1 MNRSNLAW
9 VNSKKIGSKIIM
21 TNARLANY
29 PYSMT
34 DRERQNL
41 SQTIDYSQID
51 SIPEIWAIVAAR
63 CGKIVALNAPHSKPE
78 IGLTYTEVATQ
89 IQLFA
94 AGLQSLGIGPY
105 TAVAL
110 FADNSP
116 RWLIADQGIMLMGAF
131 NAVRSSQA
139 DPLELLAILD
149 NSQAKILVVE
159 DLKTLKKLSDK
170 LVERSIDLIILLS
183 YEQPALELPIKLLNF
198 SQTIALGRTANF
210 TPVALKK
217 TDLATLIY
225 TSGTSGNPKGVMLT
239 HGNLLHQ
246 VNTCGTVI
254 PTPAGAR
261 VLSILPSWHSY
272 ERSCEYYLLSQ
283 GCTQTYTSIR
293 YFKQDLKDFQP
304 EYLVAVPRLL
314 ESVYEGIQKQFREQ
328 PANKQKLVDTLLAAS
343 TKYIEA
349 RRIVRGLSLECL
361 QPSLSQKLNARLQ
374 MAILAPVNA
383 IADKLVY
390 AKIREA
396 TGGKIKNIII
406 GGGSLAKHLDL
417 FFEIVG
423 VDVLLGYGLTETA
436 PITNVRRPWQ
446 NLRLSSGQ
454 PLPGTE
460 IKIVD
465 AETRQ
470 PVAIGNKGLVLIRG
484 PQVMQGYYRD
494 PEATAKAIDPD
505 GWFNS
510 GDLGMLTPNNDLT
523 ITGRAKDTIVL
534 SNGENIEPTPI
545 EDACLRSQYISQIV
559 LVGQDQ
565 KSLGA
570 IVVPNF
576 EALQQWA
583 TSQNLPLDFST
594 PTTDSKIL
602 ETTQIIDLFRDELNR
617 EVKNRAGY
625 RVDDRIAVIKLIWE
639 PFSIENGLLTQTLK
653 IRRQVV
659 MERYHGM
666 IDEMFAR

>member
-1 MNRSNLAW
+1 
-9 VNSKKIGSKIIM
+9 M
-21 TNARLANY
+21 TITKLANDTY
-29 PYSMT
+29 AMT
-34 DRERQNL
+34 DRERHNL
-41 SQTIDYSQID
+41 KLTINYSQLNSLPD
-51 SIPEIWAIVAAR
+51 MWSIVAAK
-63 CGKIVALNAPHSKPE
+63 CGSVVALNSPHSKPQVS
-78 IGLTYTEVATQ
+78 LTYQEVAAQ

-94 AGLQSLGIGPY
+94 TGLQTLGVEPY

-139 DPLELLAILD
+139 ETQELVSILD
-149 NSQAKILVVE
+149 NSNAKILVVE

-170 LVERSIDLIILLS
+170 LVGLSINLIILLS
-183 YEQPALELPIKLLNF
+183 DENSDLEIPIKLINF
-198 SQTIALGRTANF
+198 TQTIDLGRTTDF
-210 TPVALKK
+210 KPIDIKK

-246 VNTCGTVI
+246 INTCGTVI
-254 PTPAGAR
+254 PAYSGLE

-283 GCTQTYTSIR
+283 GCTQIYTNIR
-293 YFKQDLKDFQP
+293 YFKQDLKDYQP
-304 EYLVAVPRLL
+304 KCLVVVPRLL
-314 ESVYEGIQKQFREQ
+314 ESLYEGIQKQFREQ
-328 PANKQKLVDTLLAAS
+328 SANQQKLVNTCFDLS
-343 TKYIEA
+343 KKYIEA
-349 RRIVRGLSLECL
+349 QRIVQDLSLECL
-361 QPSLSQKLNARLQ
+361 EPSLSQKLQARAQ
-374 MAILAPVNA
+374 MSILAPLHA

-390 AKIREA
+390 TKIRAA
-396 TGGKIKNIII
+396 TGGKIQNMIS

-417 FFEIVG
+417 FFEIIGINILV
-423 VDVLLGYGLTETA
+423 GYGLTETA

-446 NLRLSSGQ
+446 NLRLSSGK

-465 AETRQ
+465 VETRQ
-470 PVAIGNKGLVLIRG
+470 PVSIGQKGLVLIRG

-494 PEATAKAIDPD
+494 PEATAKAIDPN

-570 IVVPNF
+570 LIVPNS
-576 EALQQWA
+576 EALQAWLN
-583 TSQNLPLDFST
+583 SQNLSLDLSISI
-594 PTTDSKIL
+594 DNSQIL
-602 ETTQIIDLFRDELNR
+602 DLFRDELSR
-617 EVKNRAGY
+617 EVKNRPGY
-625 RVDDRIAVIKLIWE
+625 RADDKIAVIKLISE
-639 PFSIENGLLTQTLK
+639 PFSIENGLLTQTMK
-653 IRRQVV
+653 IRRPVV

>member
-1 MNRSNLAW
+1 
-9 VNSKKIGSKIIM
+9 M
-21 TNARLANY
+21 TTTRLANY
-29 PYSMT
+29 PYQIT
-34 DRERQNL
+34 DREGQNL
-41 SQTIDYSQID
+41 SKTIDYSQINA
-51 SIPEIWAIVAAR
+51 IPEMWEIVAAN
-63 CGKIVALNAPHSKPE
+63 CGEVVALNAPHSKPE
-78 IGLTYTEVATQ
+78 LKFTYQEVATQ
-89 IQLFA
+89 VELFA
-94 AGLQSLGIGPY
+94 TGLQCLGIQPQTG
-105 TAVAL
+105 VAL

-139 DPLELLAILD
+139 DPQELLSILE
-149 NSQAKILVVE
+149 NSNASALVVE
-159 DLKTLKKLSDK
+159 DIKTLKKISDK
-170 LVERSIDLIILLS
+170 LVNLPISLIILLS
-183 YEQPALELPIKLLNF
+183 DEVSDLDLPIKLVNF
-198 SQTIALGRTANF
+198 TQTIDLGRSAAF
-210 TPVALKK
+210 TPVALKP

-225 TSGTSGNPKGVMLT
+225 TSGTSGNPKGVMLS

-246 VNTCGTVI
+246 INTCGTVI
-254 PTPAGAR
+254 PAYPGLE

-283 GCTQTYTSIR
+283 GCTQIYTNIR
-293 YFKQDLKDFQP
+293 YFKQDLKDYRP
-304 EYLVAVPRLL
+304 KCIVVVPRLL
-314 ESVYEGIQKQFREQ
+314 DSLYEGIGKQFREQ
-328 PANKQKLVDTLLAAS
+328 SPSQQKLVNTFLDLS
-343 TKYIEA
+343 KQYIEA
-349 RRIVRGLSLECL
+349 RRIVQGLSLECL
-361 QPSLSQKLNARLQ
+361 EPSLSQKLNARAQ
-374 MAILAPVNA
+374 MSILAPIHA
-383 IADKLVY
+383 IADKLIY
-390 AKIREA
+390 TKIRAA
-396 TGGKIKNIII
+396 TGGKIQNIIS

-423 VDVLLGYGLTETA
+423 ITVLVGYGLTETA

-446 NLRLSSGQ
+446 NLRLTSGK

-465 AETRQ
+465 VETRE
-470 PVAIGNKGLVLIRG
+470 PVSIGQKGLVLIRG

-494 PEATAKAIDPD
+494 PEATAKVIDPE

-510 GDLGMLTPNNDLT
+510 GDLGMLTINNDLT

-570 IVVPNF
+570 LVIPNS
-576 EALQQWA
+576 EALQVWA
-583 TSQNLPLDFST
+583 DSQNLPLDL
-594 PTTDSKIL
+594 DNSK
-602 ETTQIIDLFRDELNR
+602 IIDLFRDELNR
-617 EVKNRAGY
+617 EVKNRPGY
-625 RVDDRIAVIKLIWE
+625 RADDKIAVIKLIAE
-639 PFSIENGLLTQTLK
+639 PFSIENGLLTQTMK
-653 IRRQVV
+653 IRRPVV

>member
-1 MNRSNLAW
+1 M
-9 VNSKKIGSKIIM
+9 V
-21 TNARLANY
+21 TTTRLANY
-29 PYSMT
+29 PYQIT
-34 DRERQNL
+34 DRERDNL
-41 SQTIDYSQID
+41 SQTIDYSQINA
-51 SIPEIWAIVAAR
+51 IPEIWDIVAAK
-63 CGKIVALNAPHSKPE
+63 CGEVVALNAPHSKPE
-78 IGLTYTEVATQ
+78 ISLTYRETATQ
-89 IQLFA
+89 IKLFA
-94 AGLQSLGIGPY
+94 TGLQHLGIQPQKG
-105 TAVAL
+105 VAL

-116 RWLIADQGIMLMGAF
+116 RWLIADQGIMLAGAF

-139 DPLELLAILD
+139 DSQELLSILE

-159 DLKTLKKLSDK
+159 DSKTLKKLIDK
-170 LVERSIDLIILLS
+170 LGDLSISLIILLS
-183 YEQPALELPIKLLNF
+183 DEQPELEQPIKLLNF
-198 SQTIALGRTANF
+198 SQTIDLGRTGSLI
-210 TPVALKK
+210 PVAIKK

-225 TSGTSGNPKGVMLT
+225 TSGTSGSPKGVMLS

-254 PTPAGAR
+254 PAKPGDR

-283 GCTQTYTSIR
+283 GCTQTYTNIR
-293 YFKQDLKDFQP
+293 YFKQDLKDIRPQ
-304 EYLVAVPRLL
+304 YLVAVPRLL

-343 TKYIEA
+343 KKYIEA
-349 RRIVRGLSLECL
+349 RRIVQGLSLECW
-361 QPSLSQKLNARLQ
+361 QPTLSQKLNARLQ
-374 MAILAPVNA
+374 MSILAPIHA
-383 IADKLVY
+383 IADKIVY

-396 TGGKIKNIII
+396 TGSNIKNIII

-417 FFEIVG
+417 FFEIAG

-446 NLRLSSGQ
+446 NLRISSGK

-465 AETRQ
+465 VETRQ
-470 PVAIGNKGLVLIRG
+470 DVSIGQKGLVLIRG

-494 PEATAKAIDPD
+494 PEATAKAIDPQ

-570 IVVPNF
+570 IIVPNF

-583 TSQNLPLDFST
+583 TSQNLPFDF
-594 PTTDSKIL
+594 TTDPTVDATTL
-602 ETTQIIDLFRDELNR
+602 EHSQVIDLFRDELNR
-617 EVKNRAGY
+617 EVKNRPGY
-625 RVDDRIAVIKLIWE
+625 RADDKIVAIRLIAE

-653 IRRQVV
+653 IRRPVV

-666 IDEMFAR
+666 IDEMFTR

>member
-1 MNRSNLAW
+1 
-9 VNSKKIGSKIIM
+9 M
-21 TNARLANY
+21 TTNRLANY
-29 PYSMT
+29 PYQIT

-41 SQTIDYSQID
+41 SQTIDYTQIN
-51 SIPEIWAIVAAR
+51 SIPEIWPILAAK
-63 CGKIVALNAPHSKPE
+63 CGDVVALNAPHHKPE
-78 IGLTYTEVATQ
+78 ISLNYQELATQ

-94 AGLQSLGIGPY
+94 TGLQSLDIQPH

-116 RWLIADQGIMLMGAF
+116 RWLIADQGIMMTGAF

-139 DPLELLAILD
+139 ETQELLSILD
-149 NSQAKILVVE
+149 NSQSQTLVIE
-159 DLKTLKKLSDK
+159 DVKTLKKLSDK
-170 LVERSIDLIILLS
+170 LGDLPIDLIVLLS
-183 YEQPALELPIKLLNF
+183 DEQPDLDIAIKLINF
-198 SQTIALGRTANF
+198 NSLIDLGHNAIF
-210 TPVALKK
+210 TPVALKQ

-254 PTPAGAR
+254 PAPPGSR

-283 GCTQTYTSIR
+283 GCTQTYTNIR
-293 YFKQDLKDFQP
+293 YFKQDLKEYQP
-304 EYLVAVPRLL
+304 EYLVAVPRLS
-314 ESVYEGIQKQFREQ
+314 ESIYEGIQKQFREQ
-328 PANKQKLVDTLLAAS
+328 SPKQQKLVDTCLAAS
-343 TKYIEA
+343 KKYIEA
-349 RRIVRGLSLECL
+349 RRIVQGLSLECL
-361 QPSLSQKLNARLQ
+361 APTLSQKSNARLQ
-374 MAILAPVNA
+374 MAILAPIHA
-383 IADKLVY
+383 IADKLIY
-390 AKIREA
+390 TKIRAA
-396 TGGKIKNIII
+396 TGGKIKNIIS

-417 FFEIVG
+417 FFEIIG
-423 VDVLLGYGLTETA
+423 VDILVGYGLTETA

-446 NLRLSSGQ
+446 NLRLSSGK

-465 AETRQ
+465 VETRA
-470 PVAIGNKGLVLIRG
+470 PLPIGQKGLVLIRG

-510 GDLGMLTPNNDLT
+510 GDLGMLTVNKDLT

-545 EDACLRSQYISQIV
+545 EDACLRSPYISQIV

-570 IVVPNF
+570 LIVPNS
-576 EALQQWA
+576 EALQAWA
-583 TSQNLPLDFST
+583 DSHNLPSDLTTAPNDNAKVLD
-594 PTTDSKIL
+594 L
-602 ETTQIIDLFRDELNR
+602 YREELNR
-617 EVKNRAGY
+617 EVKNRPGY
-625 RVDDRIAVIKLIWE
+625 RADDRIATIKLISE

-653 IRRQVV
+653 IRRPVV
-659 MERYHGM
+659 MERYHAM
-666 IDEMFAR
+666 INEMFKQ

>member
-1 MNRSNLAW
+1 
-9 VNSKKIGSKIIM
+9 M
-21 TNARLANY
+21 TTARLANY
-29 PYSMT
+29 PYKIT
-34 DRERQNL
+34 DREQQNL
-41 SQTIDYSQID
+41 LQTIDHSQVNAL
-51 SIPEIWAIVAAR
+51 PEIWEIVAAK
-63 CGKIVALNAPHSKPE
+63 CGEVIALNAPHSKPE
-78 IGLTYTEVATQ
+78 ISLTYREVATQ
-89 IQLFA
+89 IRLFA
-94 AGLQSLGIGPY
+94 TGLQSLGIQPQTG
-105 TAVAL
+105 VAL

-139 DPLELLAILD
+139 DPEELYSILD
-149 NSQAKILVVE
+149 NSQAQTLVIE
-159 DLKTLKKLSDK
+159 DLKTLRKLSSK
-170 LVERSIDLIILLS
+170 LVDRSINLIILLS
-183 YEQPALELPIKLLNF
+183 DEESDLNLPIKLLSF
-198 SQTIALGRTANF
+198 SQMIALGQSTNF
-210 TPVALKK
+210 VPVAIKP

-225 TSGTSGNPKGVMLT
+225 TSGTSGKPKGVMLS
-239 HGNLLHQ
+239 HANLLHQ

-254 PTPAGAR
+254 PAQAGDR

-283 GCTQTYTSIR
+283 GCTQTYTNIR

-343 TKYIEA
+343 KKYIEA
-349 RRIVRGLSLECL
+349 RRIVQGLSLECL
-361 QPSLSQKLNARLQ
+361 QPSLGQKLNAQLQ
-374 MAILAPVNA
+374 MAILAPVHA

-396 TGGKIKNIII
+396 TGGKIKNMII

-417 FFEIVG
+417 FFEIAG

-446 NLRLSSGQ
+446 NLRLSSGK

-465 AETRQ
+465 VETHQ
-470 PVAIGNKGLVLIRG
+470 PVAIGQKGLVLIRG

-510 GDLGMLTPNNDLT
+510 GDLGMLTPNHDLT

-545 EDACLRSQYISQIV
+545 EDACLRSQYVSQIV

-570 IVVPNF
+570 LIVPNS
-576 EALQQWA
+576 EALQVWLN
-583 TSQNLPLDFST
+583 SQNLPLASATNPDNSQ
-594 PTTDSKIL
+594 IL
-602 ETTQIIDLFRDELNR
+602 NLFRDELSR
-617 EVKNRAGY
+617 EVKNRPGY
-625 RVDDRIAVIKLIWE
+625 RADDKIAVIKLITE
-639 PFSIENGLLTQTLK
+639 PFSIENGLLTQTMK
-653 IRRQVV
+653 IRRPVV

>member
-1 MNRSNLAW
+1 M
-9 VNSKKIGSKIIM
+9 M
-21 TNARLANY
+21 TTAKFANY
-29 PYSMT
+29 PYAIT
-34 DRERQNL
+34 DRERQNIER
-41 SQTIDYSQID
+41 TIDYTQIN
-51 SIPEIWAIVAAR
+51 SIPEIWPIVAAK
-63 CGKIVALNAPHSKPE
+63 CGDVVAVNAPHSQPE
-78 IGLTYTEVATQ
+78 ISFTYRELATQ

-94 AGLQSLGIGPY
+94 AGLQSLGVQPY
-105 TAVAL
+105 QAVAL
-110 FADNSP
+110 FSDNSP
-116 RWLIADQGIMLMGAF
+116 RWLVADQGIMLMGAF

-139 DPLELLAILD
+139 ETLELISILA

-159 DLKTLKKLSDK
+159 DLKTLNKLSDK
-170 LVERSIDLIILLS
+170 IGDLSIELIALLS
-183 YEQPALELPIKLLNF
+183 DERTDLELPIKLVNF
-198 SQTIALGRTANF
+198 STIIDLGRSAKF

-225 TSGTSGNPKGVMLT
+225 TSGTSGNPKGVMLS

-254 PTPAGAR
+254 PATPGSR

-283 GCTQTYTSIR
+283 GCTQTYTNIR
-293 YFKQDLKDFQP
+293 YFKQDLKEYQP
-304 EYLVAVPRLL
+304 QYLVAVPRLS
-314 ESVYEGIQKQFREQ
+314 ESIYEGIQKQFREQ
-328 PANKQKLVDTLLAAS
+328 PANKQKLVDTLLNTS
-343 TKYIEA
+343 KKYIEA
-349 RRIVRGLSLECL
+349 RRIVQGLSLECL
-361 QPSLSQKLNARLQ
+361 APSMGQKLNARIQ
-374 MAILAPVNA
+374 MSLLAPIHA
-383 IADKLVY
+383 IANKLVY
-390 AKIREA
+390 SKIRAA
-396 TGGKIKNIII
+396 TGGKIKNIIS

-417 FFEIVG
+417 FFEIIG
-423 VDVLLGYGLTETA
+423 VDILVGYGLTETA

-446 NLRLSSGQ
+446 NLRLSSGK

-465 AETRQ
+465 VETRQ
-470 PVAIGNKGLVLIRG
+470 PLAIGQKGLVLIRG

-494 PEATAKAIDPD
+494 PESTAKAIDPE

-510 GDLGMLTPNNDLT
+510 GDLGMLTASNDLT

-570 IVVPNF
+570 IIVPNS

-583 TSQNLPLDFST
+583 TSQNLPLDFTTT
-594 PTTDSKIL
+594 PTVDSNIL
-602 ETTQIIDLFRDELNR
+602 EDRQVVNLVKDELNR
-617 EVKNRAGY
+617 EVKNRPGY
-625 RVDDRIAVIKLIWE
+625 RADDKIVTIKLIAE

-653 IRRQVV
+653 IRRPVV

>member
-1 MNRSNLAW
+1 
-9 VNSKKIGSKIIM
+9 M
-21 TNARLANY
+21 TNSRLANY
-29 PYSMT
+29 PYQIT
-34 DRERQNL
+34 DHERDNL
-41 SQTIDYSQID
+41 LQTIDYSQIN
-51 SIPEIWAIVAAR
+51 SLPEMWAIVAAQ
-63 CGKIVALNAPHSKPE
+63 CGSVVALNAPHSKPVVS
-78 IGLTYTEVATQ
+78 LTYQQVAAQ

-94 AGLQSLGIGPY
+94 TGLQSLGVPAH

-139 DPLELLAILD
+139 DTQELLAILA
-149 NSQAKILVVE
+149 NSQAQILVVE
-159 DLKTLKKLSDK
+159 DLKTLNKFSNQLAELGIN
-170 LVERSIDLIILLS
+170 LVILLS
-183 YEQPALELPIKLLNF
+183 DEATDLDLPIKLINF
-198 SQTIALGRTANF
+198 SQLIDIGSTATF
-210 TPVALKK
+210 TPIPLKK
-217 TDLATLIY
+217 TDLATLLY

-246 VNTCGTVI
+246 INTCATVI
-254 PTPAGAR
+254 PARPGSR

-283 GCTQTYTSIR
+283 GCTQTYTNIR
-293 YFKQDLKDFQP
+293 YFKQDLKEHQP
-304 EYLVAVPRLL
+304 EFLVAVPRLI
-314 ESVYEGIQKQFREQ
+314 ESLYDGIQKQFREQ
-328 PANKQKLVDTLLAAS
+328 SPNQQKLVNSLLDTS
-343 TKYIEA
+343 KKYIEA
-349 RRIVRGLSLECL
+349 RRIVQGLSLECL
-361 QPSLSQKLNARLQ
+361 EPGLNQKLNARIQ
-374 MAILAPVNA
+374 MSILAPIHT
-383 IADKLVY
+383 IADKLIY
-390 AKIREA
+390 TKIREA
-396 TGGKIKNIII
+396 TGGKIQNIIS

-417 FFEIVG
+417 FFEIIG
-423 VDVLLGYGLTETA
+423 VEILVGYGLTETA

-446 NLRLSSGQ
+446 NLRLSSGK

-465 AETRQ
+465 VETREQ
-470 PVAIGNKGLVLIRG
+470 VAIGQKGLVLIRG

-494 PEATAKAIDPD
+494 PEATAKEIDPD

-510 GDLGMLTPNNDLT
+510 GDLGMLTVNNDLT

-545 EDACLRSQYISQIV
+545 EDACLRSPYISQIV

-570 IVVPNF
+570 IIVPNS
-576 EALQQWA
+576 EALEQWA
-583 TSQNLPLDFST
+583 TSQNLPSEVTTNLDHDRLLS
-594 PTTDSKIL
+594 
-602 ETTQIIDLFRDELNR
+602 LFRDELNR
-617 EVKNRAGY
+617 EVKNRPGY
-625 RVDDRIAVIKLIWE
+625 RADDKIVMIKLIGE

-653 IRRQVV
+653 IRRPVV

-666 IDEMFAR
+666 INEMFA

>member
-1 MNRSNLAW
+1 M
-9 VNSKKIGSKIIM
+9 M
-21 TNARLANY
+21 TTSRLANY
-29 PYSMT
+29 PYLLT
-34 DRERQNL
+34 DREQQNL
-41 SQTIDYSQID
+41 AATIDYTQID
-51 SIPEIWAIVAAR
+51 SIPEIWSIVAAK
-63 CGKIVALNAPHSKPE
+63 CGSIVALNAPHSKPE
-78 IGLTYTEVATQ
+78 VSLTYQEVATQ
-89 IQLFA
+89 IKLFA
-94 AGLQSLGIGPY
+94 TGLQSLEIQPQTG
-105 TAVAL
+105 VAL

-116 RWLIADQGIMLMGAF
+116 RWLIADQGIMLTGAF

-139 DPLELLAILD
+139 DPQELLAILA
-149 NSQAKILVVE
+149 NSQAKTLVIE
-159 DLKTLKKLSDK
+159 DIKTLKKLSRK
-170 LVERSIDLIILLS
+170 LVDLSIDLIILLS
-183 YEQPALELPIKLLNF
+183 DEQPDLDSSIKTVNF
-198 SQTIALGRTANF
+198 DKVINLGRDRDF

-246 VNTCGTVI
+246 VNTCGAVI
-254 PTPAGAR
+254 PAAPGSR

-283 GCTQTYTSIR
+283 GCTQTYTNIR
-293 YFKQDLKDFQP
+293 YFKQDLKDYQP

-328 PANKQKLVDTLLAAS
+328 PANRQKLVDTLLAAS
-343 TKYIEA
+343 QKYIEA
-349 RRIVRGLSLECL
+349 RRLVQGLSLECL
-361 QPSLSQKLNARLQ
+361 QPSLGQKVNARLQ
-374 MAILAPVNA
+374 MAILAPIHA

-460 IKIVD
+460 IRIVD
-465 AETRQ
+465 VETRQ
-470 PVAIGNKGLVLIRG
+470 TLAIGQKGLVLIRG

-494 PEATAKAIDPD
+494 PESTAKAIDPE

-510 GDLGMLTPNNDLT
+510 GDLGMLTTNNDLT

-583 TSQNLPLDFST
+583 TSQNLVLQMPPAEPGNSEDLN
-594 PTTDSKIL
+594 
-602 ETTQIIDLFRDELNR
+602 EGQIIDLFRDELNR
-617 EVKNRAGY
+617 EVKNRPGY
-625 RVDDRIAVIKLIWE
+625 RTDDRIAAIKLIAE

-653 IRRQVV
+653 IRRPVV

-666 IDEMFAR
+666 IDEMFDRGA

>member
-1 MNRSNLAW
+1 
-9 VNSKKIGSKIIM
+9 M
-21 TNARLANY
+21 TTARLANY
-29 PYSMT
+29 PYKIT
-34 DRERQNL
+34 DREQQNL
-41 SQTIDYSQID
+41 LQTIDHSQVNAL
-51 SIPEIWAIVAAR
+51 PEIWEIVAAK
-63 CGKIVALNAPHSKPE
+63 CGEVIALNAPHSKPE
-78 IGLTYTEVATQ
+78 ISLTYREVATQ
-89 IQLFA
+89 IRLFA
-94 AGLQSLGIGPY
+94 TGLQSLGIQPQTG
-105 TAVAL
+105 VAL

-139 DPLELLAILD
+139 DPEELSSILD
-149 NSQAKILVVE
+149 NSQAQTLVIE
-159 DLKTLKKLSDK
+159 DLKTLRKLSSK
-170 LVERSIDLIILLS
+170 LVDRSINLIILLS
-183 YEQPALELPIKLLNF
+183 DEESDLNLPIKLLSF
-198 SQTIALGRTANF
+198 SQMIALGQSTNF
-210 TPVALKK
+210 VPVAIKP

-225 TSGTSGNPKGVMLT
+225 TSGTSGKPKGVMLS
-239 HGNLLHQ
+239 HANLLHQ

-254 PTPAGAR
+254 PAQAGDR

-283 GCTQTYTSIR
+283 GCTQTYTNIR

-343 TKYIEA
+343 KKYIEA
-349 RRIVRGLSLECL
+349 RRIVQGLSLECL
-361 QPSLSQKLNARLQ
+361 QPSLGQKLNAQLQ
-374 MAILAPVNA
+374 MAILAPVHA

-396 TGGKIKNIII
+396 TGGKIKNMII

-417 FFEIVG
+417 FFEIAG

-446 NLRLSSGQ
+446 NLRLSSGK

-465 AETRQ
+465 VETHQ
-470 PVAIGNKGLVLIRG
+470 PVAIGQKGLVLIRG

-510 GDLGMLTPNNDLT
+510 GDLGMLTPNHDLT

-545 EDACLRSQYISQIV
+545 EDACLRSQYVSQIV

-570 IVVPNF
+570 LIVPNS
-576 EALQQWA
+576 EALQVWLN
-583 TSQNLPLDFST
+583 SQNLPLASATNPDNSQ
-594 PTTDSKIL
+594 IL
-602 ETTQIIDLFRDELNR
+602 NLFRDELSR
-617 EVKNRAGY
+617 EVKNRPGY
-625 RVDDRIAVIKLIWE
+625 RADDKIAVIKLITE
-639 PFSIENGLLTQTLK
+639 PFSIENGLLTQTMK
-653 IRRQVV
+653 IRRPVV

>member
-1 MNRSNLAW
+1 MWS
-9 VNSKKIGSKIIM
+9 
-21 TNARLANY
+21 
-29 PYSMT
+29 
-34 DRERQNL
+34 
-41 SQTIDYSQID
+41 
-51 SIPEIWAIVAAR
+51 IVAAKA
-63 CGKIVALNAPHSKPE
+63 GSVVALNSPHSKPP
-78 IGLTYTEVATQ
+78 INLTYQEVATQ

-94 AGLQSLGIGPY
+94 TGLQSLGIRPQTG
-105 TAVAL
+105 VAL

-116 RWLIADQGIMLMGAF
+116 RWLIADQGIMFSGAF

-139 DPLELLAILD
+139 DTQELLSILA
-149 NSQAKILVVE
+149 NSQAKVLVVE
-159 DLKTLKKLSDK
+159 DIKTLKKLSSK
-170 LVERSIDLIILLS
+170 LVDLQISLIILLTDEDS
-183 YEQPALELPIKLLNF
+183 NLDLPIKTINF
-198 SQTIALGRTANF
+198 TQAIDLGRSATF
-210 TPVALKK
+210 TPVAIKK

-246 VNTCGTVI
+246 INTCGTVI
-254 PTPAGAR
+254 PAYPGLE

-283 GCTQTYTSIR
+283 GCTQIYTNIR
-293 YFKQDLKDFQP
+293 YFKQDLKDYQP
-304 EYLVAVPRLL
+304 KCIVVVPRLL
-314 ESVYEGIQKQFREQ
+314 ESLYEGIQKQFREQ
-328 PANKQKLVDTLLAAS
+328 SPNQQKLVNTCLDLS
-343 TKYIEA
+343 KKYIES
-349 RRIVRGLSLECL
+349 RRIVAGLSLDCL
-361 QPSLSQKLNARLQ
+361 APTLSQKLQARAQ
-374 MAILAPVNA
+374 MSILAPLHA

-390 AKIREA
+390 TKIRAA
-396 TGGKIKNIII
+396 TGGKIQNIIS

-423 VDVLLGYGLTETA
+423 INILVGYGLTETA
-436 PITNVRRPWQ
+436 PITHVRRPWQ
-446 NLRLSSGQ
+446 NIRLTSGK

-465 AETRQ
+465 VDTRQ
-470 PVAIGNKGLVLIRG
+470 PVVVGQKGLVLLRG

-494 PEATAKAIDPD
+494 PEATAKAIDPE

-510 GDLGMLTPNNDLT
+510 GDLGTITPNNDLT

-570 IVVPNF
+570 LIVPNS
-576 EALQQWA
+576 ETLQAWLN
-583 TSQNLPLDFST
+583 SQNLPVESATDLDN
-594 PTTDSKIL
+594 
-602 ETTQIIDLFRDELNR
+602 TQILDLLRDELSR
-617 EVKNRAGY
+617 EVKNRPGY
-625 RVDDRIAVIKLIWE
+625 RADDKIAVIKLIAE
-639 PFSIENGLLTQTLK
+639 PFSIENGLLTQTMK
-653 IRRQVV
+653 IRRPVV

>member
-1 MNRSNLAW
+1 
-9 VNSKKIGSKIIM
+9 M
-21 TNARLANY
+21 TLTKLANDTY
-29 PYSMT
+29 AMT

-41 SQTIDYSQID
+41 GKTINYSKLN
-51 SIPEIWAIVAAR
+51 SLPEMWSIVAAKA
-63 CGKIVALNAPHSKPE
+63 GSVVALNSPHSKPA
-78 IGLTYTEVATQ
+78 ISLTYQEVATQ
-89 IQLFA
+89 IKLFA
-94 AGLQSLGIGPY
+94 TGLQSLGVEQH
-105 TAVAL
+105 TAVAI

-116 RWLIADQGIMLMGAF
+116 RWLIADQGTMLMGAF

-139 DPLELLAILD
+139 DTQELVSILE
-149 NSQAKILVVE
+149 NSGAKVLVVE
-159 DLKTLKKLSDK
+159 DIKTLKKLSSK
-170 LVERSIDLIILLS
+170 LVELQIGLIILLS
-183 YEQPALELPIKLLNF
+183 DENSDLDLPIKTINF
-198 SQTIALGRTANF
+198 TQAIDLGRSATF
-210 TPVALKK
+210 TPVAIKK

-225 TSGTSGNPKGVMLT
+225 TSGTSGNPKGVMLS

-246 VNTCGTVI
+246 INTCGTVI
-254 PTPAGAR
+254 PAYPGLE

-283 GCTQTYTSIR
+283 GCTQIYTNIR
-293 YFKQDLKDFQP
+293 YFKQDLKDYQP
-304 EYLVAVPRLL
+304 KCIVVVPRLL
-314 ESVYEGIQKQFREQ
+314 ESLYEGIQKQFREQ
-328 PANKQKLVDTLLAAS
+328 SASQQKLVNTCLDLS
-343 TKYIEA
+343 KKYVEA
-349 RRIVRGLSLECL
+349 RRIVQGLSLECL
-361 QPSLSQKLNARLQ
+361 QPSLSQKLRATAQ
-374 MAILAPVNA
+374 MSILAPLHA

-390 AKIREA
+390 TKIRAA
-396 TGGKIKNIII
+396 TGGKIQNLIS

-423 VDVLLGYGLTETA
+423 INVLVGYGLTETS
-436 PITNVRRPWQ
+436 PITHVRRPWQ
-446 NLRLSSGQ
+446 NIRLTSGK

-465 AETRQ
+465 IETRQ
-470 PVAIGNKGLVLIRG
+470 PVVVGQKGLVLLRG

-510 GDLGMLTPNNDLT
+510 GDLGVLTVNNDLT

-570 IVVPNF
+570 LIVPNS
-576 EALQQWA
+576 EALQVWLN
-583 TSQNLPLDFST
+583 SQNLPLESA
-594 PTTDSKIL
+594 TDVNNPQVL
-602 ETTQIIDLFRDELNR
+602 DLLRDELSR
-617 EVKNRAGY
+617 EVKNRPGY
-625 RVDDRIAVIKLIWE
+625 RADDKIAVIKLIAE
-639 PFSIENGLLTQTLK
+639 PFSIENGLLTQTMK
-653 IRRQVV
+653 IRRPVV

>member
-1 MNRSNLAW
+1 MMTT
-9 VNSKKIGSKIIM
+9 SK
-21 TNARLANY
+21 LANDTY
-29 PYSMT
+29 AMT

-41 SQTIDYSQID
+41 SQTIDYSQIN
-51 SIPEIWAIVAAR
+51 SLPEMWSIVAAK
-63 CGKIVALNAPHSKPE
+63 CGEVVALNAPHSKPQ
-78 IGLTYTEVATQ
+78 ISLTYQEVATQ

-94 AGLQSLGIGPY
+94 TGLQSLGIQPHTG
-105 TAVAL
+105 VAL

-116 RWLIADQGIMLMGAF
+116 RWLIADQGIMLSGAF

-139 DPLELLAILD
+139 DSQELLSILD
-149 NSQAKILVVE
+149 NSQAQTLVVE
-159 DLKTLKKLSDK
+159 DLKTLKKLSSK
-170 LVERSIDLIILLS
+170 LADLPISLIILLS
-183 YEQPALELPIKLLNF
+183 DETPDLDLPIKLINF
-198 SQTIALGRTANF
+198 TQAIDLGSSVNF

-225 TSGTSGNPKGVMLT
+225 TSGTSGNPKGVMLS

-246 VNTCGTVI
+246 INTCGTVI
-254 PTPAGAR
+254 PAVPGLE

-283 GCTQTYTSIR
+283 GCTQIYTNIR
-293 YFKQDLKDFQP
+293 YFKQDLKDYQP
-304 EYLVAVPRLL
+304 KCLVVVPRLL
-314 ESVYEGIQKQFREQ
+314 ESIYEGIQKQFRDQ
-328 PANKQKLVDTLLAAS
+328 SPQQQKLVNTFLDLS
-343 TKYIEA
+343 KKYIEA
-349 RRIVRGLSLECL
+349 RRIVQGLSLECL
-361 QPSLSQKLNARLQ
+361 TPTLSQKLNARVQ
-374 MAILAPVNA
+374 MSILAPIHA

-390 AKIREA
+390 TKIREA
-396 TGGKIKNIII
+396 TGGRIQNIIS
-406 GGGSLAKHLDL
+406 GGGSLAKHIDL

-423 VDVLLGYGLTETA
+423 VDILVGYGLTETA

-446 NLRLSSGQ
+446 NLRLSSGK

-465 AETRQ
+465 VETRQ
-470 PVAIGNKGLVLIRG
+470 PVSIGQKGLVLIRG

-494 PEATAKAIDPD
+494 PEATTKAIDPD

-510 GDLGMLTPNNDLT
+510 GDLGMLTVNNDLT

-570 IVVPNF
+570 LIVPNA
-576 EALQQWA
+576 EALQAWA
-583 TSQNLPLDFST
+583 DSQNLLLDL
-594 PTTDSKIL
+594 TTDLSENSKIL
-602 ETTQIIDLFRDELNR
+602 DLYRDELNR
-617 EVKNRAGY
+617 EVKNRPGY
-625 RVDDRIAVIKLIWE
+625 RADDKIAVIKLISE

-653 IRRQVV
+653 IRRPVV

-666 IDEMFAR
+666 INEMFAR

>member
-1 MNRSNLAW
+1 
-9 VNSKKIGSKIIM
+9 M
-21 TNARLANY
+21 TTSRLANY
-29 PYSMT
+29 PYLIS
-34 DRERQNL
+34 DREWQNI
-41 SQTIDYSQID
+41 SQTIDYTQIN
-51 SIPEIWAIVAAR
+51 SLPEVWAIVAAK
-63 CGKIVALNAPHSKPE
+63 CGAVVALNAPHNNPQIS
-78 IGLTYTEVATQ
+78 LTYQELSTQ

-94 AGLQSLGIGPY
+94 TGLQSLGVKPQSG
-105 TAVAL
+105 VAL

-116 RWLIADQGIMLMGAF
+116 RWLIADQGIMLAGTF

-139 DPLELLAILD
+139 APQELRSILD
-149 NSQAKILVVE
+149 NSQARILVIE
-159 DLKTLKKLSDK
+159 DLKTLRKISSK
-170 LVERSIDLIILLS
+170 LVDAPIDLIILLS
-183 YEQPALELPIKLLNF
+183 DEQPDLDIAIKLVNF
-198 SQTIALGRTANF
+198 SQMIDLGRSANF
-210 TPVALKK
+210 IPVALKK

-246 VNTCGTVI
+246 INTCGAVI
-254 PTPAGAR
+254 PAAPGSR

-283 GCTQTYTSIR
+283 GCTQTYTNIR

-328 PANKQKLVDTLLAAS
+328 SPNQQKLVDTLLGAS
-343 TKYIEA
+343 LRYIEA

-361 QPSLSQKLNARLQ
+361 EPSLSQKLNARLQ
-374 MAILAPVNA
+374 MSILAPIHA
-383 IADKLVY
+383 LADKLVY
-390 AKIREA
+390 TKIRQA
-396 TGGKIKNIII
+396 TGDKIKNIII

-465 AETRQ
+465 VETRQ
-470 PVAIGNKGLVLIRG
+470 PLPIGHKGLVLIRG

-494 PEATAKAIDPD
+494 PESTAKAIGPD

-510 GDLGMLTPNNDLT
+510 GDLGMITPNNDLV

-570 IVVPNF
+570 IVVPNS
-576 EALQQWA
+576 ETLQQWA

-594 PTTDSKIL
+594 APTVDSKIL
-602 ETTQIIDLFRDELNR
+602 ENSQIINLFRDELTR
-617 EVKNRAGY
+617 EVKNRPGY
-625 RVDDRIAVIKLIWE
+625 RADDKIAVIRLIWE

-653 IRRQVV
+653 IRRPVV

-666 IDEMFAR
+666 IDEMFDR

>member
-1 MNRSNLAW
+1 
-9 VNSKKIGSKIIM
+9 M
-21 TNARLANY
+21 TITKLANDTY
-29 PYSMT
+29 AMT

-41 SQTIDYSQID
+41 SKTINYSQLNSLPD
-51 SIPEIWAIVAAR
+51 MWSILAEK
-63 CGKIVALNAPHSKPE
+63 CGSVVALNSPHSKPQ
-78 IGLTYTEVATQ
+78 ISLTYQEVATQ

-94 AGLQSLGIGPY
+94 TGLQNLGLEPY

-139 DPLELLAILD
+139 ETQELVSILE
-149 NSQAKILVVE
+149 NSGAKVLIIE
-159 DLKTLKKLSDK
+159 DIKTLKKLSSR
-170 LVERSIDLIILLS
+170 LVDLQISLIILLS
-183 YEQPALELPIKLLNF
+183 DESPDLEISIKVINF
-198 SQTIALGRTANF
+198 TQTIDLGRTTDFA
-210 TPVALKK
+210 PVALKK

-246 VNTCGTVI
+246 VNTCGTVL
-254 PTPAGAR
+254 PGYPGLE

-283 GCTQTYTSIR
+283 GCTQIYTNIR
-293 YFKQDLKDFQP
+293 YFKQDLKDYQP
-304 EYLVAVPRLL
+304 NCIVVVPRLL
-314 ESVYEGIQKQFREQ
+314 ESLYEGIQKQFREQ
-328 PANKQKLVDTLLAAS
+328 SPNQQKLVNTCLNLS
-343 TKYIEA
+343 KKYIEA
-349 RRIVRGLSLECL
+349 RRIVQGLSLECL
-361 QPSLSQKLNARLQ
+361 EPSLSQKLQARAQ
-374 MAILAPVNA
+374 MSILAPLHA

-390 AKIREA
+390 TKIRAA
-396 TGGKIKNIII
+396 TGGKIQNIIS

-417 FFEIVG
+417 FFEIIG
-423 VDVLLGYGLTETA
+423 VDILVGYGLTETA

-446 NLRLSSGQ
+446 NIRLTSGK

-465 AETRQ
+465 VETRQ
-470 PVAIGNKGLVLIRG
+470 PVSIGQKGLVLIRG

-510 GDLGMLTPNNDLT
+510 GDLGMLTINNDLT

-570 IVVPNF
+570 LIVPNS
-576 EALQQWA
+576 EALQAWLN
-583 TSQNLPLDFST
+583 SQNLSLDLSISI
-594 PTTDSKIL
+594 DHSQIL
-602 ETTQIIDLFRDELNR
+602 DLFRDELSR
-617 EVKNRAGY
+617 EVKNRPGY
-625 RVDDRIAVIKLIWE
+625 RADDKIAVIKLISE
-639 PFSIENGLLTQTLK
+639 PFSIENGLLTQTMK
-653 IRRQVV
+653 IRRPVV